1 MSETAYLYVRET
13 SKPKGQRATRCP
25 TDLNFPL
32 VSRKGENGKELRKKD
47 ASVGVRFCRR
57 ISNFTIRRILH
68 SLRVTRD
75 QGCVPCEVPG
85 PKYPKNG

>member
-47 ASVGVRFCRR
+47 ASVGVRFAAVYQT
-57 ISNFTIRRILH
+57 SQSAVFYTP
-68 SLRVTRD
+68 
-75 QGCVPCEVPG
+75 CVFNVYVPTEVFSACYAG
-85 PKYPKNG
+85 